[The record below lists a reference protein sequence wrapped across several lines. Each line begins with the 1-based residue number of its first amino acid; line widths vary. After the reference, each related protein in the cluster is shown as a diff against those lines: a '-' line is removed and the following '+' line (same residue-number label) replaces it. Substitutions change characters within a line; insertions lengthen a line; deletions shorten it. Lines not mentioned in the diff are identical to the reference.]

1 MVFGTQVF
9 GVTVIDAVLNGTDYA
24 HSLKSY
30 LILATAIEKL
40 YAHSLKSYL
49 ILATAIEKLKWEAF
63 SKHID
68 PHEFS
73 KFSKTLKAFH
83 IALASKNRKESKSSY
98 HVCLNQC
105 QVIKHEFE
113 TFSKTCSER
122 SDIRRHWDGILTLIG
137 LLQDLVAAKTGKVNW
152 ETGKVTCK

>member
-1 MVFGTQVF
+1 MSIRYLVFGTEVF
-9 GVTVIDAVLNGTDYA
+9 GVTVIDAVLNGTD
-24 HSLKSY
+24 
-30 LILATAIEKL
+30 

-105 QVIKHEFE
+105 QAIKQEFE

-122 SDIRRHWDGILTLIG
+122 SEICRHWDGILTLIG
-137 LLQDLVAAKTGKVNW
+137 LLQDLVAAETEKVTW